1 MKEMLLNLLLCSQ
14 PKMPVYK
21 TRHQQALRL
30 LAGSFLRRG
39 AGETAADLKHCYW
52 LILRIIVGAIGLF
65 AIGE

>member
-1 MKEMLLNLLLCSQ
+1 
-14 PKMPVYK
+14 MPVDK
-21 TRHQQALRL
+21 TGQQQALRL

-39 AGETAADLKHCYW
+39 AGGTTADLKHCYW

>member
-1 MKEMLLNLLLCSQ
+1 
-14 PKMPVYK
+14 MPVDK
-21 TRHQQALRL
+21 TRQQQALRL

-39 AGETAADLKHCYW
+39 AGGTAADVNHCCW